1 MARKA
6 QVITITDSEKEQLKK
21 LANGQKTER
30 RMVDRAKIILKC
42 AEGEKITD
50 IAEEYDIRP
59 NTVIKWRDR
68 FKEHRMAGL
77 EDAERDGRPNI
88 YGKEFLQQVLAVID
102 REPPKGSTVW
112 DGKSIA
118 EELESSPDAVW
129 RVLRENNINL
139 ARKRTWCVS
148 TDAEFAQK
156 AADIVGLYL
165 NPPENAI
172 VISIDEKPSIQ
183 AKSCPQGYVYER
195 NSTIVRAMKST
206 YRRNGTLNLF
216 AALDI
221 ATGKVIGETTE
232 RKTRVDFL
240 KFMDQVYQEHAAV
253 AAGEQELHVIMDNY
267 CIHKKCDE
275 WLKTHPNVQFH
286 YTPTSASWLT
296 MVEIWFNIMTRKV
309 LKHGTFDSKEVLA
322 DKIKEYIE
330 AANGKAHPFIWR
342 KRDVKG
348 SQIHN
353 TIANLRN

>member
-1 MARKA
+1 
-6 QVITITDSEKEQLKK
+6 
-21 LANGQKTER
+21 
-30 RMVDRAKIILKC
+30 MVARAKIILKC
-42 AEGEKITD
+42 AEGAKISD
-50 IAEEYDIRP
+50 IAAEFAVRP
-59 NTVIKWRDR
+59 NTIIKWRDR
-68 FKEHRMAGL
+68 FKEDRLSGL
-77 EDAERDGRPNI
+77 EDAKREGRPNV

-102 REPPKGSTVW
+102 QDPPKGSTVW
-112 DGKSIA
+112 DGASIA
-118 EELESSPDAVW
+118 EVLDSSPDAVW
-129 RVLRENNINL
+129 RVLRENNMNL

-148 TDAEFAQK
+148 ADAEFAQK

-165 NPPENAI
+165 NPPENAM

-183 AKSCPQGYVYER
+183 AKSCPQGYVFEK
-195 NSTIVRAMKST
+195 NGTIARAMKST

-221 ATGKVIGETTE
+221 AAGKAIGETTE

-240 KFMDQVYQEHAAV
+240 KFMDQVCQEHPSV

-267 CIHKKCDE
+267 CIHKRHDE
-275 WLKTHPNVQFH
+275 LLKAHPNVQFH
-286 YTPTSASWLT
+286 YTPTSASWLN

-309 LKHGTFDSKEVLA
+309 LKQGTFDTKEELA
-322 DKIKEYIE
+322 AKIKEYIE

-342 KRDVKG
+342 KREVKG